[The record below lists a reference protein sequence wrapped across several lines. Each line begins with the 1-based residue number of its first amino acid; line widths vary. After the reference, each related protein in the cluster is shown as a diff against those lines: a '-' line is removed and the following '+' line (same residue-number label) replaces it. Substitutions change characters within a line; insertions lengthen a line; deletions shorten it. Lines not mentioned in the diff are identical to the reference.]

1 MDVFNSPTFQAKM
14 GLAEEGEQCALSE
27 ILRGT
32 APSPI
37 HLKPASLTFCRDIS
51 NEMYE
56 SSRSIL

>member
-1 MDVFNSPTFQAKM
+1 M

-27 ILRGT
+27 ILRGI

-56 SSRSIL
+56 SSRSIS